1 VALLIVAVVAR
12 DDIGS
17 SGGGIEGVD
26 WILDEASLGMLGG
39 GAPVEGAVVSLR
51 LEDGVASGSAGC
63 NSYTGSYTVDGTAIA
78 FAGFAQTQMACDEP
92 LMALDQAYLGALGSV
107 DAFQTSGDALVL
119 TGSGLALSYGQPPQ
133 AALTGTTWTLDS
145 IASGSAVST
154 ASVPADIVFLDDG
167 TVSGSTGCNRFNGT
181 YQADAV
187 ALTFSPL
194 VTTKMA
200 CDDAANA
207 QELAVLTGLAAT
219 TAYAIDGST
228 LFLVDAAGSLVLGYR
243 A

>member
-12 DDIGS
+12 EDIGS
-17 SGGGIEGVD
+17 SGGSIEGVD

-39 GAPVEGAVVSLR
+39 DVPVGAVVSLR

-63 NSYTGSYTVDGTAIA
+63 NSYTGSYSIDGTSIA

-92 LMALDQAYLGALGSV
+92 LMTLDQAYLAALASV
-107 DAFQTSGDALVL
+107 DAFQASGDALVL
-119 TGSGLALSYGQPPQ
+119 TGSGLALSYGQLSQ

-145 IASGSAVST
+145 IASGSAVSS

-167 TVSGSTGCNRFNGT
+167 TVSGSTGCNRFSGT
-181 YQADAV
+181 YQADGV

-194 VTTKMA
+194 MTTKMA

-207 QELAVLTGLAAT
+207 QELAVLAGLAAT

-228 LFLVDAAGSLVLGYR
+228 LSLVDAAGSLVLGYR